1 MAKLY
6 KREGRR
12 FVIVP
17 DYRGTYY
24 NNDGTFSKERKS
36 NSIALCVDQSPTDLT
51 LCMLRYGRNKTWE
64 EAKIFCAD
72 LIDGG
77 YLPPIDELLHAYT
90 QYRSLFPKY
99 GYIWSNTEYASDYA
113 RYLNLG
119 GGNVLDYYKGNDGS
133 VFAFLKLSI

>member
-1 MAKLY
+1 MTKLY
-6 KREGRR
+6 KREGRQ
-12 FVIVP
+12 FVEVP
-17 DYRGTYY
+17 DHRGMYY

-36 NSIALCVDQSPTDLT
+36 NSIALCVDQSPTDIT

-77 YLPPIDELLHAYT
+77 YLPEIDELFHAYM
-90 QYRSLFPKY
+90 QYRFLFPTL
-99 GYIWSNTEYASDYA
+99 GVIWSSTEYTSYLAKRLYLSDGHVNY
-113 RYLNLG
+113 
-119 GGNVLDYYKGNDGS
+119 YYKDNHYQ